1 MPRPRATMLALI
13 AVAAVLLAGCGRT
26 RVVGQ
31 GRAVNMALSEYRL
44 HPASIRVSAGRLMFY
59 VHNYGRLSHDLVVA
73 QDGQTIGQTKPL
85 PPGQTAELALDLAP
99 GRYSMIS
106 TMRSDQALGAYGTL
120 EVSQ

>member
-1 MPRPRATMLALI
+1 MPGPRPSTLALL
-13 AVAAVLLAGCGRT
+13 AAAAVLIAGCGRT
-26 RVVGQ
+26 KVVSQ
-31 GRAVNMALSEYRL
+31 DRAVNMALSEYRL
-44 HPASIRVSAGRLMFY
+44 HPASIRVSAGPLTFY

-85 PPGQTAELALDLAP
+85 PPGQSAELALDLAP
-99 GRYSMIS
+99 GRYSMVS